1 VNEHPDLD
9 ELWLD
14 LITEALPER
23 EARSIR
29 AHLDVCE
36 VCRARFG
43 ELEGAHKLSLRAGRI
58 AAREDAP
65 AVPAALE
72 AATFRAVR
80 KAASSPTGQRPWLAP
95 ALVGAGV
102 AAAMTLLVD
111 RSFVVSGFERRPA
124 SSSSP
129 PTGSSF
135 SLGEARALLL
145 RRSLGSLH
153 PCELLKPAEIL
164 GLAPKGHISEKDIS
178 FLPGGPFGCKYE
190 WEAGT
195 DAASGHFALQIV
207 FGAPLTDSATTK
219 EGVLSMARDGG
230 PNATVVSDLGDAA
243 VFLSDSAN
251 WAAVTAYVKGVLLQV
266 SLEGPDAR
274 ARKDQIIALL
284 KAAAARL

>member
-1 VNEHPDLD
+1 MNEHPDLD
-9 ELWLD
+9 ELWFD

-23 EARSIR
+23 EMRSFR
-29 AHLDVCE
+29 AHLDVCD

-43 ELEGAHKLSLRAGRI
+43 ELEAAHKLSLRAGRI

-80 KAASSPTGQRPWLAP
+80 KAASSPTGRRPWLAP

-102 AAAMTLLVD
+102 AAAITLLVD

-164 GLAPKGHISEKDIS
+164 GLAPKGHTSEKDIS
-178 FLPGGPFGCKYE
+178 FLPGGPFGCRYE
-190 WEAGT
+190 WGSGT

-219 EGVLSMARDGG
+219 EGVLSMARNGG
-230 PNATVVSDLGDAA
+230 PNAAVVSDVGDAA

-266 SLEGPDAR
+266 SLEGPGAR
-274 ARKDQIIALL
+274 ARKDQVIALL